1 MVKQPICESPVF
13 GVVADGQTQNLRF
26 VCIAFVFGFLRAVFR
41 QRRIPFVVCFGNP
54 IGEGV
59 KQGIYCFLGHQG
71 PCASFIHVEHVVFVR
86 ERGNGQIVDI
96 VFFFIVKRFLDE
108 TAYTGYDVS
117 VNGDVQVFLFDLEG
131 FLPFLVGGHWYLVG
145 VQILDDV
152 YLALVPAGSV
162 L

>member
-26 VCIAFVFGFLRAVFR
+26 VCIAFVFGFFGAVFR
-41 QRRIPFVVCFGNP
+41 KRCVPFVVCFGNSVGQG
-54 IGEGV
+54 I

-71 PCASFIHVEHVVFVR
+71 PCASFIHVEHVVFVG
-86 ERGNGQIVDI
+86 ERGNRQIVDI
-96 VFFFIVKRFLDE
+96 VFVFIEKRFLDE
-108 TAYTGYDVS
+108 TAYSGYDIS
-117 VNGDVQVFLFDLEG
+117 VNGDVQVFLFDFEG
-131 FLPFLVGGHWYLVG
+131 FLPFFVRSCRYLVG